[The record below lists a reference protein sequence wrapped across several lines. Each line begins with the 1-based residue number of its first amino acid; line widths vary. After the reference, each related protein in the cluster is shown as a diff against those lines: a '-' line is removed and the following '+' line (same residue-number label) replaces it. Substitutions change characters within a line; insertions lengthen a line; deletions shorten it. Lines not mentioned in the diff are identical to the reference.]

1 MSGLYA
7 RIAIAFIGVA
17 SGVLLI
23 STIAFILETH
33 YHFSLY
39 QHQAMDMNS
48 PAFDAHF
55 EQALVQSVLWS
66 AILGILLSVLLSL
79 LVAKRITSPL
89 IHMKKVAERMAKG
102 ELGART
108 TVKGNDEIADLGG
121 SLNYLAEQ
129 LMHHEQLR
137 KMMTADV
144 AHELRT
150 PLATLKSHM
159 EAMID
164 GVWVPTPM
172 RLKSCYEEIERL
184 RFLVGDL
191 EQLSEIESPQF
202 QLQMQQQEISAII
215 RQCIEASKAAFVE
228 KGVQLE
234 LSESTPVSVVIDR
247 QRFGQIMTNLL
258 SNALKFTPQGGNVR
272 VWIKEEQNNVT
283 IVVADT
289 GIGIKESELPYV
301 FERFY
306 RGEKSRSRQTGG
318 AGIGLSIVKA
328 IAEAHE
334 GEIQIKSEEGKGTE
348 VSIHLKKK
356 VGGSEKRW
364 ISV

>member
-1 MSGLYA
+1 MKGLYA
-7 RIAIAFIGVA
+7 RIVIAFIGVA

-39 QHQAMDMNS
+39 QHQAMDMNA
-48 PAFDAHF
+48 PAFDVHF

-79 LVAKRITSPL
+79 FVAKRLTAPL
-89 IHMKKVAERMAKG
+89 IHMKKVAERMASG

-108 TVKGNDEIADLGG
+108 IVKGNDEIADLGG
-121 SLNYLAEQ
+121 SLNHLAEQ
-129 LMHHEQLR
+129 LMHQEQLR
-137 KMMTADV
+137 KTMTADV

-164 GVWVPTPM
+164 GVWEPTPQ
-172 RLKSCYEEIERL
+172 RLESCYEEIERL

-191 EQLSEIESPQF
+191 EQLTEMESPQF
-202 QLQMQQQEISAII
+202 QLQLQQQEISAII
-215 RQCIEASKAAFVE
+215 RQCIEASQAAFVE

-234 LSESTPVSVVIDR
+234 LSESTSVSVVIDR

-306 RGEKSRSRQTGG
+306 RGEKSRNRQTGG

-328 IAEAHE
+328 IAEAHG
-334 GEIQIKSEEGKGTE
+334 GEIHIKSEGGKGTE
-348 VSIHLKKK
+348 VSIHFKKTIHSPSK
-356 VGGSEKRW
+356 E
-364 ISV
+364 

>member
-1 MSGLYA
+1 MKGLYA
-7 RIAIAFIGVA
+7 RIVIAFIGVA

-48 PAFDAHF
+48 PAFDTHF

-79 LVAKRITSPL
+79 FVAKRLTAPL
-89 IHMKKVAERMAKG
+89 IHMKKVAERMANG

-108 TVKGNDEIADLGG
+108 SVKGNDEIADLGG
-121 SLNYLAEQ
+121 SLNHLAEQ
-129 LMHHEQLR
+129 LMYQEQLR
-137 KMMTADV
+137 KTMTADV

-164 GVWVPTPM
+164 GVWLPTPE
-172 RLKSCYEEIERL
+172 RLESCYEEIERL

-191 EQLSEIESPQF
+191 EQLTEMESPHF
-202 QLQMQQQEISAII
+202 KLKLHEENVSAIVHRI
-215 RQCIEASKAAFVE
+215 IEASRTSFDQ
-228 KGVQLE
+228 KGVNLFFE
-234 LSESTPVSVVIDR
+234 GLTNVEATLDR
-247 QRFGQIMTNLL
+247 QRLGQIVVNLL
-258 SNALKFTPQGGNVR
+258 TNALKFTPRGGQVT
-272 VWIKEEQNNVT
+272 VEVKEEQHEVV
-283 IVVADT
+283 IVVSDT
-289 GIGIKESELPYV
+289 GIGINEDDLGFV

-306 RGEKSRSRQTGG
+306 RVEKSRDRKSGG
-318 AGIGLSIVKA
+318 SGIGLTIVKKLV
-328 IAEAHE
+328 EAHGGTIRMESRVGE
-334 GEIQIKSEEGKGTE
+334 GTS
-348 VSIHLKKK
+348 VAIHFPKN
-356 VGGSEKRW
+356 
-364 ISV
+364 

>member
-1 MSGLYA
+1 MRGLYG

-79 LVAKRITSPL
+79 LVAKRITAPL
-89 IHMKKVAERMAKG
+89 IHMKKVAERMANG
-102 ELGART
+102 ELEAKT

-121 SLNYLAEQ
+121 SLNHLAEQ
-129 LMHHEQLR
+129 LMHQEQLR
-137 KMMTADV
+137 KTMTADV

-164 GVWVPTPM
+164 GVWVPTPQ
-172 RLKSCYEEIERL
+172 RLESCYEEIERL

-191 EQLSEIESPQF
+191 EQLTEMESPHF
-202 QLQMQQQEISAII
+202 KLKLHAENVSAIVH
-215 RQCIEASKAAFVE
+215 RNIEASRVSFDQ
-228 KGVQLE
+228 KGVKLFCE
-234 LSESTPVSVVIDR
+234 GLTNVEAALDR
-247 QRFGQIMTNLL
+247 QRVGQIVVNLL
-258 SNALKFTPQGGNVR
+258 TNALKFTPQGGKVS
-272 VWIKEEQNNVT
+272 VEVKEEQRAAV
-283 IVVADT
+283 IIISDT
-289 GIGIKESELPYV
+289 GIGINENDLPFV

-306 RGEKSRSRQTGG
+306 RVDKSRDRKSGG
-318 AGIGLSIVKA
+318 SGIGLTIVKKLVK
-328 IAEAHE
+328 AHGGTIRMESRVGE
-334 GEIQIKSEEGKGTE
+334 GTSIEIHFPKI
-348 VSIHLKKK
+348 
-356 VGGSEKRW
+356 
-364 ISV
+364 

>member
-1 MSGLYA
+1 MKGLYA

-48 PAFDAHF
+48 PAFDVHF

-79 LVAKRITSPL
+79 LVAKRITAPL
-89 IHMKKVAERMAKG
+89 IHMKKVAERMANG

-121 SLNYLAEQ
+121 SLNHLAEQ
-129 LMHHEQLR
+129 LMYQDQLR
-137 KMMTADV
+137 KTMTSDV

-164 GVWVPTPM
+164 GVWMPTPH
-172 RLKSCYEEIERL
+172 RLESCYEEIERL

-191 EQLSEIESPQF
+191 EQLTEMESPHF
-202 QLQMQQQEISAII
+202 KLKLHEENVSAIVH
-215 RQCIEASKAAFVE
+215 RNIEASRTSFDQ
-228 KGVQLE
+228 KGVNLFFE
-234 LSESTPVSVVIDR
+234 GLTNVEATLDR
-247 QRFGQIMTNLL
+247 QRLGQILVNLL
-258 SNALKFTPQGGNVR
+258 TNALKFTPQGGKVT
-272 VWIKEEQNNVT
+272 VKVTEEEHAVVI
-283 IVVADT
+283 IVSDT
-289 GIGIKESELPYV
+289 GIGMNEDDLRFV

-306 RGEKSRSRQTGG
+306 RVEKSRDRKSGG
-318 AGIGLSIVKA
+318 SGIGLTIVKKLV
-328 IAEAHE
+328 EAHGGTIRMESRVGE
-334 GEIQIKSEEGKGTE
+334 GTSVEIHFPKI
-348 VSIHLKKK
+348 
-356 VGGSEKRW
+356 
-364 ISV
+364 